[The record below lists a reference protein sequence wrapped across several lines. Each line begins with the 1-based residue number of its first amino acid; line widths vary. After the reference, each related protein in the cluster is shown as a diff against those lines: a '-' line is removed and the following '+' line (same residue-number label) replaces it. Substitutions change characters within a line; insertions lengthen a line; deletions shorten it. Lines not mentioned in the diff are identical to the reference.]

1 MASFM
6 FPVLWEGMH
15 VGDCSDKFY
24 KKTQKVLKCPRYCTS
39 SSSKLTFSVSISGF
53 FLINKTVGGHIEQWE
68 PQQCLSAGSYHVTAQ
83 GFPPIGSTHKHLV
96 GGLFPLVDHSD
107 VIVAILNDKSKNIC
121 DILIISD
128 HLTKC
133 CLLSSHVLLLLT
145 FCPLSMHSFHDTVFS
160 TCFFCKEKKSL
171 FPHHYKN
178 MPCVIWL
185 QTLDIYLRLE
195 LRIQTLSEMLP
206 TFEGFWKLNE
216 IRRFC
221 PAAVTVSGS
230 PGTIQMGACSPD
242 KGNLF
247 IVVSTIKQMLID
259 KQGLCTGRGKCQ
271 IIIVHNIVYTVHSI
285 WRALLTHWSTAF
297 VQTGISQKLL
307 HGLLETLYRHS
318 CCPRKDPLSF
328 PLVPPWCCHFCFLCE
343 MSWEMLDGFP
353 WNLAYIFTVPRE
365 ITTCFTDIHG
375 PQTCSLHC
383 V

>member
-1 MASFM
+1 MSPLLYIQFIKAYIQRKHQWVFFDKQNSGWPHWAVRASAVPLCRVLPCHSTR
-6 FPVLWEGMH
+6 FPSYWFH
-15 VGDCSDKFY
+15 
-24 KKTQKVLKCPRYCTS
+24 TQTPGWWPLPSR
-39 SSSKLTFSVSISGF
+39 G
-53 FLINKTVGGHIEQWE
+53 
-68 PQQCLSAGSYHVTAQ
+68 PQRCYSCN
-83 GFPPIGSTHKHLV
+83 PKW
-96 GGLFPLVDHSD
+96 
-107 VIVAILNDKSKNIC
+107 SKNIC